1 MAHRRWREEE
11 EDTLLTNLTSLVDQ
25 GVWRTNNG
33 HFKPSYLG
41 VLTNEMKVS
50 FPRADAMLRR
60 PGFGWNPN
68 ENKLVVENEI
78 WNEFVQVS
86 TLKFFC
92 QFCKKYWFVNFHN
105 IFLPCIC
112 RITDFRDISETSNF
126 PILIDGP
133 IALLLMRTRSSKFK
147 AGIGRIN

>member
-1 MAHRRWREEE
+1 MFFFIISMAHRRWREEE

-41 VLTNEMKVS
+41 VLTNEMRVS
-50 FPRADAMLRR
+50 FPLAGINEIHIEAKIKKWKSDYHILDAMLRR
-60 PGFGWNPN
+60 PG
-68 ENKLVVENEI
+68 
-78 WNEFVQVS
+78 
-86 TLKFFC
+86 
-92 QFCKKYWFVNFHN
+92 
-105 IFLPCIC
+105 
-112 RITDFRDISETSNF
+112 ITDFRDISGTSNF

-133 IALLLMRTRSSKFK
+133 IALFFMRTRSSKFK